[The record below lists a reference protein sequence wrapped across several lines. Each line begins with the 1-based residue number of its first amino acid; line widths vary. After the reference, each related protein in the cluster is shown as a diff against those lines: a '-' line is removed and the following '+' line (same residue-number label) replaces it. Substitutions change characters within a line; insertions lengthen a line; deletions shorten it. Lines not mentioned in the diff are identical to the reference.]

1 MNHHRPDRSPVPG
14 HRPADETEH
23 DRLAEQIGAA
33 LRAREPDAA
42 DTAATAQRIAA
53 TIAAAAHVDAAAE
66 GRSGRATPFVRR
78 AGAVALTGVLASA
91 LGVVGA
97 GAAAAANPFTGF
109 AAAVDGVAEAVGVG
123 WSSMPSGYTR
133 EQYEAFWAA
142 EYTANDVEAL
152 TELWQVDST
161 GAKARAGQMILDGET
176 VPVAPGAN
184 PDATEEGFVSVEEQD
199 AFREA
204 GYTWEDAEELAE
216 LWQVDVLE
224 AKGRAGQMLLDGE
237 KPPRP

>member
-1 MNHHRPDRSPVPG
+1 MNQHRPDRPPVPG
-14 HRPADETEH
+14 HRPAGETEH
-23 DRLAEQIGAA
+23 DQLAEQIGAA

-42 DTAATAQRIAA
+42 ATAVTAQRIAA
-53 TIAAAAHVDAAAE
+53 TIAAAAHVDAAAD
-66 GRSGRATPFVRR
+66 GRRVVVTPFVRR
-78 AGAVALTGVLASA
+78 AGTFALTGVLASA

-97 GAAAAANPFTGF
+97 GAAAAANPYTGF

-123 WSSMPSGYTR
+123 WSSMPPGYTR

-161 GAKARAGQMILDGET
+161 GAKARAGQMILDGKT

-184 PDATEEGFVSVEEQD
+184 PDATEESSLGAEEQE
-199 AFREA
+199 AFWGA
-204 GYTWEDAEELAE
+204 GYTNEDAEQLAE
-216 LWQVDVLE
+216 LWQVGVLE
-224 AKGRAGQMLLDGE
+224 AKARAGEMLLDGE
-237 KPPRP
+237 KLPLP